1 MISIVVPLYNHAGF
15 VSEAL
20 SSVCASTGL
29 DFEVVVVDDGSTD
42 GSDKI
47 VREFLKGNNVT
58 YQFVQQENQGAHAAI
73 NRGVAE
79 ANGEWIA
86 ILNSDDKFSPSR
98 VSKLVDHALQTNSQ
112 FVFSRVSHMDE
123 NGLPLPHN
131 SPQLYYYNWSV
142 ANRDLYPTPNFELL
156 RHNYAIT
163 TGNFFFRRSIFEK
176 IGPFRDFKICHD
188 WDFILRALLVTEIS
202 FLDEVLYEYRVH
214 PNNTIRPE
222 VQDLRYQEMDS
233 LLSNYLRQAETAS
246 NPLAP
251 SYKNW
256 GAYWMK
262 FIGSQIPFGY
272 LPETSEAVKQILSKQ
287 GAGKKKVL
295 LDHDRQEMLVVAL
308 ENAQKKALHF
318 QDELFNSKKYL
329 ENQSRKSLLIRLK
342 ERLKGRLSN
351 LYSKVSI
358 SFGKKKQ

>member
-1 MISIVVPLYNHAGF
+1 
-15 VSEAL
+15 
-20 SSVCASTGL
+20 
-29 DFEVVVVDDGSTD
+29 
-42 GSDKI
+42 
-47 VREFLKGNNVT
+47 
-58 YQFVQQENQGAHAAI
+58 
-73 NRGVAE
+73 
-79 ANGEWIA
+79 
-86 ILNSDDKFSPSR
+86 
-98 VSKLVDHALQTNSQ
+98 
-112 FVFSRVSHMDE
+112 
-123 NGLPLPHN
+123 
-131 SPQLYYYNWSV
+131 
-142 ANRDLYPTPNFELL
+142 
-156 RHNYAIT
+156 
-163 TGNFFFRRSIFEK
+163 
-176 IGPFRDFKICHD
+176 
-188 WDFILRALLVTEIS
+188 
-202 FLDEVLYEYRVH
+202 
-214 PNNTIRPE
+214 
-222 VQDLRYQEMDS
+222 MDS

-351 LYSKVSI
+351 LYAKIST